1 MPTYP
6 LPEHETE
13 RMAKLREFAVLDSIP
28 QDVYDRVTR
37 LAARLLDAPIAV
49 ASLIDEDRQWFKACS
64 GVAAS
69 NMPREWSFCAHAIC
83 QHEVF
88 VIEDASRDERFSNN
102 PFVTGEP
109 GLRFYAGAPL
119 TASGG
124 LNMGTLSVLDT
135 RPRTITD
142 DQKRMLADLAA
153 MIMDSLETR
162 LIIDQEER
170 TKIRFIDAM
179 ESLPT
184 GFVMYDRRDRLVAC
198 NQRYRAMLPRVAEF
212 IVEGVDFESILR
224 RGVDSGQ
231 FPEAAGDEE
240 NWIARLMRDHQAP
253 GARHEHALPG
263 NRWIAFQ
270 ERRTSDGGIVGFS
283 YDITEIKKQE
293 RQLAQLAW
301 TDSLTGCMNRHRFME
316 LASIELERTRRSGGS
331 ACLMLLDADHFK
343 QINDRNGHAAGDE
356 VLKGLV
362 QRWHKV
368 LRSHDLIGRVGG
380 EEFCVLLPDAG
391 IEAASALAERLR
403 ASVADLP
410 FHFEGQLLRVTVS
423 LGVAALAPGD
433 DLNSLM
439 RRADVALYEAKE
451 AGRDRFIV
459 KAA

>member
-1 MPTYP
+1 
-6 LPEHETE
+6 
-13 RMAKLREFAVLDSIP
+13 MAKLREFAVLDSIP

-37 LAARLLDAPIAV
+37 LAARLFDAPIAV
-49 ASLIDEDRQWFKACS
+49 TSLIDEDRQWFKACS

-69 NMPREWSFCAHAIC
+69 DMPREWSFCAHAIC

-88 VIEDASRDERFSNN
+88 VIEDASQDERFSNN

-109 GLRFYAGAPL
+109 GLRFYAGAQL

-162 LIIDQEER
+162 LIINQEER
-170 TKIRFIDAM
+170 AKIRFIDAM
-179 ESLPT
+179 ECLPS
-184 GFVMYDRRDRLVAC
+184 GFALYDRDDRLLAC
-198 NQRYRAMLPRVAEF
+198 NARYRTILPRITDF
-212 IVEGVDFESILR
+212 IVPGVSFEDILR
-224 RGVDSGQ
+224 KALEYGQ
-231 FPEAAGDEE
+231 FPEAVGDEE
-240 NWIARLMRDHQAP
+240 GWLARSLQTHQTP
-253 GARHEHALPG
+253 GALYEYALP
-263 NRWIAFQ
+263 NQDWIAFQ
-270 ERRTSDGGIVGFS
+270 ERRTSDGGIVAFS
-283 YDITEIKKQE
+283 YDITPMKHQE
-293 RQLAQLAW
+293 RELARLAW
-301 TDSLTGCMNRHRFME
+301 TDSMTGCMNRHRFME
-316 LASIELERTRRSGGS
+316 LAGIEVEKANRNGEN

-343 QINDRNGHAAGDE
+343 QINDHYGHAAGDE

-362 QRWHKV
+362 QRWQKV

-380 EEFCVLLPDAG
+380 EEFCVLLTDAG
-391 IEAASALAERLR
+391 IDAASALAERLR
-403 ASVADLP
+403 TSVAELP

-451 AGRDRFIV
+451 AGRNRFIFN
-459 KAA
+459 AA